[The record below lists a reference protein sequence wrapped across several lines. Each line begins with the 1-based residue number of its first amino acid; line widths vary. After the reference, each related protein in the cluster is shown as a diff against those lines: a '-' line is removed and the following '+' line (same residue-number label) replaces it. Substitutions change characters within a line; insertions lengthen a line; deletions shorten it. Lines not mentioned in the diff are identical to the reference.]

1 MRPSDEK
8 NACYSSHSAHRLHYY
23 DNCQG
28 IGAMV
33 DGGSNNP
40 PGTRQ
45 SNFPMPPRIE
55 ISSAFELG
63 TLFANLPQSEH
74 FSIGD
79 GIKLENE

>member
-1 MRPSDEK
+1 MP
-8 NACYSSHSAHRLHYY
+8 ATHFVHRFRYNE
-23 DNCQG
+23 NCRG

-33 DGGSNNP
+33 DGSDNDP

-55 ISSAFELG
+55 ISSAFELE